1 MSPQEKIE
9 FQKMK
14 EQLAEMQRLFVITP
28 SSVRITKTV
37 QVDGL
42 LNADRVY
49 TQRSGSYVELTS

>member
-1 MSPQEKIE
+1 MSPQEKLE
-9 FQKMK
+9 FENMK
-14 EQLAEMQRLFVITP
+14 KELAEMKRLFVITP

-49 TQRSGSYVELTS
+49 TQRSGSYAELTS